1 MSKDKFTLTFY
12 ITIFR
17 KGETDAAI
25 SVLTQCSLALSRS
38 LQSPQCA
45 ADTILPHMAESYTLL
60 AKWLQQSL
68 ESATPLKNIATLK
81 ELANAGVVDQGDHA
95 ALVSKLMERA
105 SQFCP
110 SSSEAWLA
118 WGQYQYS
125 GAQQQTHIKSLL
137 TDVLPTEDITRLSD
151 SFDELS
157 GDVEKV
163 LTSDP
168 ILSKKPTVMK
178 RLLTEVQS
186 RKVSA
191 VESYTGSLKA
201 FFQYLNLR
209 GSSCDQ
215 SHHRDTVDVTLRIL
229 CILSRHLD
237 RRLNISVDG
246 NFIQILSD
254 ATERTPSGAW
264 RSITPQ
270 LLSLLQH
277 GHPWLRTLISNLLG
291 RLASEWPQL
300 LVFPVAV
307 GAAGLA
313 WSWSTDPISK

>member
-1 MSKDKFTLTFY
+1 
-12 ITIFR
+12 
-17 KGETDAAI
+17 
-25 SVLTQCSLALSRS
+25 LSRS
-38 LQSPQCA
+38 LQGSQSA
-45 ADTILPHMAESYTLL
+45 ADAILPHMAESYTLL

-68 ESATPLKNIATLK
+68 EDASPLKNIATLK
-81 ELANAGVVDQGDHA
+81 ELANAGAVDQDHA

-137 TDVLPTEDITRLSD
+137 TGVLSAEDIARLSE

-163 LTSDP
+163 LTSDS
-168 ILSKKPTVMK
+168 ILSKKPTVLK
-178 RLLTEVQS
+178 RLVSEVQS
-186 RKVSA
+186 RQVSA
-191 VESYTGSLKA
+191 VESYSGSLKA

-209 GSSCDQ
+209 GSSSDQ

-237 RRLNISVDG
+237 RKLDNTIDDE
-246 NFIQILSD
+246 FIQTLSD

-270 LLSLLQH
+270 LFSLMQH
-277 GHPWLRTLISNLLG
+277 GRPWLRTLVCNLLG